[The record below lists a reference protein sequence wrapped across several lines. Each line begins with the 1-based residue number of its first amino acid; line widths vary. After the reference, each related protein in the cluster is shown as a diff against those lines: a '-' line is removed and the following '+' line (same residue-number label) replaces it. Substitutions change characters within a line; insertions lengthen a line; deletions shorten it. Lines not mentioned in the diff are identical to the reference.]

1 MSRTP
6 GYERLPYE
14 KHRKHRLWS
23 EDHPPTAAQRRV
35 LRRTKLAQRAN
46 LKDASFGKINWNAW
60 AHTTLYDMIMTA
72 DPVEMGASAHQ
83 WGKLAYDVDS
93 ATAAVHKTVQKLLLS
108 WRGGA
113 AGTAAQSAS
122 KLTSWGAGASETMR
136 SVGEKLDHYTSAVET
151 AKHKMP
157 EPVFYAAENQFRD
170 GYDLKA
176 ASGPSGAVMV
186 DQLLDDH
193 LPAKRAASQAKAEA
207 VRVMESYETSS
218 KGVHD
223 RLPHFTGAPK
233 TTNIDSGG
241 SGGTEGGGRYSP
253 GSAGSGSGSAGSG
266 SGSAGWGSDATTASS
281 SVVPGTAGQPI
292 GGPFGGTAGMPGSA
306 GALGGGSAG
315 ALGGS
320 GSGSGASLPGGLP
333 GGTAGSVGA
342 VAGAAGA
349 AGAAGGTRGGSPMSG
364 GFLPPMAGQRGEGS
378 EDHQNRY
385 TKGSSFDFLEDLPD
399 AYPPVLGE

>member
-1 MSRTP
+1 MSRTH
-6 GYERLPYE
+6 GYEKLPYE

-23 EDHPPTAAQRRV
+23 EDHKPTAAQRRI

-46 LKDASFGKINWNAW
+46 MKDASFGKINWNAW

-93 ATAAVHKTVQKLLLS
+93 STAAVHKTVQKLLLS

-113 AGTAAQSAS
+113 AGSAAQSAS

-136 SVGEKLDHYTSAVET
+136 AVGEKLDHYTSAVET

-157 EPVFYAAENQFRD
+157 EPVFYAAENQFRE
-170 GYDLKA
+170 GYDVNA

-193 LPAKRAASQAKAEA
+193 LPAKRKASAAKAEA
-207 VRVMESYETSS
+207 VRVMEDYETSS

-223 RLPHFTGAPK
+223 KLPHFTDAPAA
-233 TTNIDSGG
+233 TNVDPHGQSRSGSRGSGG
-241 SGGTEGGGRYSP
+241 SSTADPSV
-253 GSAGSGSGSAGSG
+253 
-266 SGSAGWGSDATTASS
+266 TTASS
-281 SVVPGTAGQPI
+281 AAVNPGQLPGM
-292 GGPFGGTAGMPGSA
+292 GGPSGGMAGMPGSLGSGPG
-306 GALGGGSAG
+306 GALGSGSG
-315 ALGGS
+315 GGS
-320 GSGSGASLPGGLP
+320 GSALPGGLL
-333 GGTAGSVGA
+333 GGGPAGGA
-342 VAGAAGA
+342 AAGA
-349 AGAAGGTRGGSPMSG
+349 AGAAAGARGGGPMSG
-364 GFLPPMAGQRGEGS
+364 GGFFPPMAGQRGDGS

>member
-46 LKDASFGKINWNAW
+46 MKDTSFGKINWNAW

-72 DPVEMGASAHQ
+72 DPVAMGASAHQ

-93 ATAAVHKTVQKLLLS
+93 ATSAVHKTVQKLLLS

-113 AGTAAQSAS
+113 AGNAAQSAS

-136 SVGEKLDHYTSAVET
+136 TVGDKLDHYTSAVET

-157 EPVFYAAENQFRD
+157 EPVFYTAENQFRD
-170 GYDLKA
+170 GYDLNA

-193 LPAKRAASQAKAEA
+193 LPAKRAASHAKAEA
-207 VRVMESYETSS
+207 VRVMEGYETSS

-223 RLPHFTGAPK
+223 KLPHFTEAPAV
-233 TTNIDSGG
+233 TNVDPDGRSRSDSRG
-241 SGGTEGGGRYSP
+241 SRDSSDY
-253 GSAGSGSGSAGSG
+253 
-266 SGSAGWGSDATTASS
+266 SDAAVTTASS
-281 SVVPGTAGQPI
+281 APAGGAGLLPGMS
-292 GGPFGGTAGMPGSA
+292 GPGGTAGMPGSLGA
-306 GALGGGSAG
+306 GPGGALGAG
-315 ALGGS
+315 AGAGS
-320 GSGSGASLPGGLP
+320 GGALPGGLL
-333 GGTAGSVGA
+333 GGSVGA
-342 VAGAAGA
+342 GGAAAGAAGA
-349 AGAAGGTRGGSPMSG
+349 AGAAAGARGGSPMSG
-364 GFLPPMAGQRGEGS
+364 GFFPPMAGQRGDGS
-378 EDHQNRY
+378 DDHQNRY

>member
-46 LKDASFGKINWNAW
+46 MKDTSFGKINWNAW

-72 DPVEMGASAHQ
+72 DPVAMGASAHQ

-93 ATAAVHKTVQKLLLS
+93 ATSAVHKTVQKLLLS

-113 AGTAAQSAS
+113 AGNAAQSAS

-136 SVGEKLDHYTSAVET
+136 TVGDKLDHYTSAVET

-157 EPVFYAAENQFRD
+157 EPVFYTAENQFRD
-170 GYDLKA
+170 GYDLNA

-193 LPAKRAASQAKAEA
+193 LPAKRAASHAKAEA
-207 VRVMESYETSS
+207 VRVMEGYETSS

-223 RLPHFTGAPK
+223 KLPHFTEAPAV
-233 TTNIDSGG
+233 TNVDPDGRSRSDSRG
-241 SGGTEGGGRYSP
+241 SRDS
-253 GSAGSGSGSAGSG
+253 SGY
-266 SGSAGWGSDATTASS
+266 SDAAVTTASS
-281 SVVPGTAGQPI
+281 APAGGAGLLPGMS
-292 GGPFGGTAGMPGSA
+292 GPGGTAGMPGSLGA
-306 GALGGGSAG
+306 GPGGALGAG
-315 ALGGS
+315 TGAGS
-320 GSGSGASLPGGLP
+320 GGALPGGLL
-333 GGTAGSVGA
+333 GGSVGA
-342 VAGAAGA
+342 GGAAAGAAGA
-349 AGAAGGTRGGSPMSG
+349 AGAAAGARGGSPMSG
-364 GFLPPMAGQRGEGS
+364 GFFPPMAGQRGDGS
-378 EDHQNRY
+378 DDHQNRY

>member
-46 LKDASFGKINWNAW
+46 LTDASFGKINWNAW

-72 DPVEMGASAHQ
+72 DPVAMGASAHQ
-83 WGKLAYDVDS
+83 WGTLAYDVDS
-93 ATAAVHKTVQKLLLS
+93 ATSAVHKTVQKLLLS

-113 AGTAAQSAS
+113 AGQAAESAS

-136 SVGEKLDHYTSAVET
+136 AVGDKLDHYTSAVET

-157 EPVFYAAENQFRD
+157 EPVFYAAENQFRE
-170 GYDLKA
+170 GYDLNA

-223 RLPHFTGAPK
+223 KLPHFTDAPAV
-233 TTNIDSGG
+233 TNVDPDGRARSESRGSRDS
-241 SGGTEGGGRYSP
+241 
-253 GSAGSGSGSAGSG
+253 SGSSSPDAGL
-266 SGSAGWGSDATTASS
+266 TTASS
-281 SVVPGTAGQPI
+281 ALAGGPGSLPGT
-292 GGPFGGTAGMPGSA
+292 GGPGATAGMPGSFGGPG
-306 GALGGGSAG
+306 GALGSGAG
-315 ALGGS
+315 GGS
-320 GSGSGASLPGGLP
+320 GSALPGGLT
-333 GGTAGSVGA
+333 GGGAGAGSA
-342 VAGAAGA
+342 AAGA
-349 AGAAGGTRGGSPMSG
+349 AG
-364 GFLPPMAGQRGEGS
+364 
-378 EDHQNRY
+378 
-385 TKGSSFDFLEDLPD
+385 
-399 AYPPVLGE
+399 

>member
-46 LKDASFGKINWNAW
+46 MKDTSFGKINWNAW

-72 DPVEMGASAHQ
+72 DPVAMGASAHQ

-93 ATAAVHKTVQKLLLS
+93 ATSAVHKTVQKLLLS

-113 AGTAAQSAS
+113 AGNAAQSAS

-136 SVGEKLDHYTSAVET
+136 TVGDKLDHYTSAVET

-157 EPVFYAAENQFRD
+157 EPVFYTAENQFRD
-170 GYDLKA
+170 GYDLNA

-193 LPAKRAASQAKAEA
+193 LPAKRAASHAKAEA
-207 VRVMESYETSS
+207 VRVMEGYETSS

-223 RLPHFTGAPK
+223 KLPHFTEAPAV
-233 TTNIDSGG
+233 TNVDPDGRSRSDSRG
-241 SGGTEGGGRYSP
+241 SRDS
-253 GSAGSGSGSAGSG
+253 SGY
-266 SGSAGWGSDATTASS
+266 SDAAVTTASS
-281 SVVPGTAGQPI
+281 APAGGAGLLPGMS
-292 GGPFGGTAGMPGSA
+292 GPGGTAGMPGSLGA
-306 GALGGGSAG
+306 GPGGALGAG
-315 ALGGS
+315 AGAGS
-320 GSGSGASLPGGLP
+320 GGALPGGLL
-333 GGTAGSVGA
+333 GGSVGA
-342 VAGAAGA
+342 GGAAAGA
-349 AGAAGGTRGGSPMSG
+349 AGAAGVAAGARGGSPMSG
-364 GFLPPMAGQRGEGS
+364 GFFPPMAGQRGDGS
-378 EDHQNRY
+378 DDHQNRY

>member
-46 LKDASFGKINWNAW
+46 MKDTSFGKINWNAW

-72 DPVEMGASAHQ
+72 DPVAMGASAHQ

-93 ATAAVHKTVQKLLLS
+93 ATSAVHKTVQKLLLS

-113 AGTAAQSAS
+113 AGNAAQSAS

-136 SVGEKLDHYTSAVET
+136 TVGDKLDHYTSAVET

-157 EPVFYAAENQFRD
+157 EPVFYTAENQFRD
-170 GYDLKA
+170 GYDLNA

-193 LPAKRAASQAKAEA
+193 LPAKRAASHAKAEA
-207 VRVMESYETSS
+207 VRVMEGYETSS

-223 RLPHFTGAPK
+223 KLPHFTEAPAV
-233 TTNIDSGG
+233 TNVDPDGRSRSDSRG
-241 SGGTEGGGRYSP
+241 SRDS
-253 GSAGSGSGSAGSG
+253 SGY
-266 SGSAGWGSDATTASS
+266 SDAAVTTASS
-281 SVVPGTAGQPI
+281 APAGGAGLLPGMS
-292 GGPFGGTAGMPGSA
+292 GPGGTAGMPGSLGA
-306 GALGGGSAG
+306 GPGGALGAG
-315 ALGGS
+315 AGAGS
-320 GSGSGASLPGGLP
+320 GGALPGGLL
-333 GGTAGSVGA
+333 GGSVGA
-342 VAGAAGA
+342 GGAAAGAAGA
-349 AGAAGGTRGGSPMSG
+349 AGAAAGARGGSPMSG
-364 GFLPPMAGQRGEGS
+364 GFFPPMAGQRGDGS
-378 EDHQNRY
+378 DDHQNRY

>member
-72 DPVEMGASAHQ
+72 DPVAMGASAHQ

-93 ATAAVHKTVQKLLLS
+93 ATSAVHKTVQKLLLS

-113 AGTAAQSAS
+113 AGNAAQSAS
-122 KLTSWGAGASETMR
+122 KLTSWGTGASETMR
-136 SVGEKLDHYTSAVET
+136 TVGDKLDHYTSAVET

-170 GYDLKA
+170 GYDLNA

-193 LPAKRAASQAKAEA
+193 LPAKRAASHAKAEA
-207 VRVMESYETSS
+207 VRVMEGYETSS

-223 RLPHFTGAPK
+223 KLPHFTEAPAV
-233 TTNIDSGG
+233 TNIDPDGRSRSESRGSRDSESRGSRDSSGF
-241 SGGTEGGGRYSP
+241 
-253 GSAGSGSGSAGSG
+253 
-266 SGSAGWGSDATTASS
+266 SDAAVTTASS
-281 SVVPGTAGQPI
+281 APAGGTGLLPGMS
-292 GGPFGGTAGMPGSA
+292 GPGGTAGMPGSLGTGPG
-306 GALGGGSAG
+306 GAL
-315 ALGGS
+315 GS
-320 GSGSGASLPGGLP
+320 GSGVGSGGALPGGLL
-333 GGTAGSVGA
+333 GGSVGA
-342 VAGAAGA
+342 GGAAAGA
-349 AGAAGGTRGGSPMSG
+349 AGAATGARGGSPMSG
-364 GFLPPMAGQRGEGS
+364 GFFPPMAGQRGDGS
-378 EDHQNRY
+378 DDHQNRY

>member
-46 LKDASFGKINWNAW
+46 MKDASFGKINWNAW

-72 DPVEMGASAHQ
+72 DPVAMGASAHQ

-93 ATAAVHKTVQKLLLS
+93 ATSAVHKTVQKLLLS

-113 AGTAAQSAS
+113 AGNAAQSAS

-136 SVGEKLDHYTSAVET
+136 TVGDKLDHYTSAVET

-170 GYDLKA
+170 GYDVNA

-193 LPAKRAASQAKAEA
+193 LPAKRAASHAKAEA
-207 VRVMESYETSS
+207 VRVMEGYEASS

-223 RLPHFTGAPK
+223 KLPHFTDAPAV
-233 TTNIDSGG
+233 TNVDPD
-241 SGGTEGGGRYSP
+241 GRSR
-253 GSAGSGSGSAGSG
+253 SESRRSGSSGHSSG
-266 SGSAGWGSDATTASS
+266 SSSGSSDAGLTTASS
-281 SVVPGTAGQPI
+281 ALAGGSGLLPGAS
-292 GGPFGGTAGMPGSA
+292 GPSGGTAGMPGSFGSGPGGALGSGA
-306 GALGGGSAG
+306 GAGSGSASPGGLLGGGSAG
-315 ALGGS
+315 AG
-320 GSGSGASLPGGLP
+320 
-333 GGTAGSVGA
+333 
-342 VAGAAGA
+342 GAAGA
-349 AGAAGGTRGGSPMSG
+349 AGATGAAAGMRGGSPTSG
-364 GFLPPMAGQRGEGS
+364 GFFPPMAGQRGEGS

-385 TKGSSFDFLEDLPD
+385 TKGSAFDFLEDLPD

>member
-46 LKDASFGKINWNAW
+46 MKDTSFGKINWNAW

-72 DPVEMGASAHQ
+72 DPVAMGASAHQ

-93 ATAAVHKTVQKLLLS
+93 ATSAVHKTVQKLLLS

-113 AGTAAQSAS
+113 AGNAAQSAS

-136 SVGEKLDHYTSAVET
+136 TVGDKLDHYTSAVET

-157 EPVFYAAENQFRD
+157 EPVFYTAENQFRD
-170 GYDLKA
+170 GYDLNA

-193 LPAKRAASQAKAEA
+193 LPAKRAASHAKAEA
-207 VRVMESYETSS
+207 VRVMEGYETSS

-223 RLPHFTGAPK
+223 KLPHFTEAPAV
-233 TTNIDSGG
+233 TNVDPDGRSRSDSRG
-241 SGGTEGGGRYSP
+241 SRDS
-253 GSAGSGSGSAGSG
+253 SGY
-266 SGSAGWGSDATTASS
+266 SDAAVTTASS
-281 SVVPGTAGQPI
+281 APAGGAGLLPGMS
-292 GGPFGGTAGMPGSA
+292 GPGGTAGMPGSLGA
-306 GALGGGSAG
+306 GPGGALGAG
-315 ALGGS
+315 AGAGS
-320 GSGSGASLPGGLP
+320 GGALPGGLL
-333 GGTAGSVGA
+333 GGSVGA
-342 VAGAAGA
+342 GGAA
-349 AGAAGGTRGGSPMSG
+349 
-364 GFLPPMAGQRGEGS
+364 
-378 EDHQNRY
+378 
-385 TKGSSFDFLEDLPD
+385 
-399 AYPPVLGE
+399 

>member
-14 KHRKHRLWS
+14 KHRKRRLWS

-46 LKDASFGKINWNAW
+46 MKDTSFGKINWNAW

-72 DPVEMGASAHQ
+72 DPVAMGASAHQ

-93 ATAAVHKTVQKLLLS
+93 ATSAVHKTVQKLLLS

-113 AGTAAQSAS
+113 AGNAAQSAS

-136 SVGEKLDHYTSAVET
+136 TVGDKLDHYTSAVET

-157 EPVFYAAENQFRD
+157 EPVFYTAENQFRD
-170 GYDLKA
+170 GYDLNA

-193 LPAKRAASQAKAEA
+193 LPAKRAASHAKAEA
-207 VRVMESYETSS
+207 VRVMEGYETSS

-223 RLPHFTGAPK
+223 KLPHFTEAPAV
-233 TTNIDSGG
+233 TNVDPDGRSRSDSRG
-241 SGGTEGGGRYSP
+241 SRD
-253 GSAGSGSGSAGSG
+253 SAGN
-266 SGSAGWGSDATTASS
+266 SDAAVTTASS
-281 SVVPGTAGQPI
+281 APAG
-292 GGPFGGTAGMPGSA
+292 GAGLLAGMSGPGGTAGMPGSLGA
-306 GALGGGSAG
+306 GPGGALGAG
-315 ALGGS
+315 AGAGS
-320 GSGSGASLPGGLP
+320 GGALPGGLL
-333 GGTAGSVGA
+333 GGSVGA
-342 VAGAAGA
+342 GGAAAGAAGA
-349 AGAAGGTRGGSPMSG
+349 AGAAAGARGGSPMSG
-364 GFLPPMAGQRGEGS
+364 GFFPPMAGQRGDGS
-378 EDHQNRY
+378 DDHQNRY

>member
-23 EDHPPTAAQRRV
+23 EDHPPTAAQRRI

-46 LKDASFGKINWNAW
+46 LKDESFGKINWNAW

-72 DPVEMGASAHQ
+72 DPVAMGATAHQ

-93 ATAAVHKTVQKLLLS
+93 ATSAVHKTVQKLLLS

-113 AGTAAQSAS
+113 AGNAAQSAS

-136 SVGEKLDHYTSAVET
+136 AVGDKLDHYTSAVET

-170 GYDLKA
+170 GYDLNA

-223 RLPHFTGAPK
+223 KLPHFTGAPK
-233 TTNIDSGG
+233 TTNIDSAGGDG
-241 SGGTEGGGRYSP
+241 SGGRGGVDGGRRRSG
-253 GSAGSGSGSAGSG
+253 GSEMAGSG
-266 SGSAGWGSDATTASS
+266 DATTASS
-281 SVVPGTAGQPI
+281 VVPGGAGAFA
-292 GGPFGGTAGMPGSA
+292 GGPFGGTPGSA
-306 GALGGGSAG
+306 GAFGSGSVG
-315 ALGGS
+315 ALGGNGA
-320 GSGSGASLPGGLP
+320 GSGGALPGSLPGSLSGGMLGGATGP
-333 GGTAGSVGA
+333 GGA
-342 VAGAAGA
+342 AAGA
-349 AGAAGGTRGGSPMSG
+349 AGAAAGARGGSPMSG
-364 GFLPPMAGQRGEGS
+364 GFFPPMAGQHGEGS

>member
-6 GYERLPYE
+6 GYERLPYD

-46 LKDASFGKINWNAW
+46 LTDASFGKINWNAW

-72 DPVEMGASAHQ
+72 DPVAMGSSAHQ

-93 ATAAVHKTVQKLLLS
+93 ATAEVHKTVQKLLLS

-113 AGTAAQSAS
+113 AGTAARSAS

-136 SVGEKLDHYTSAVET
+136 EVGDKLDHYTSAVET
-151 AKHKMP
+151 ARHKMP
-157 EPVFYAAENQFRD
+157 EPVFSVAENQFRD
-170 GYDLKA
+170 GYDLNA
-176 ASGPSGAVMV
+176 ASGPSGAVMI

-223 RLPHFTGAPK
+223 KLPHFTGAPK
-233 TTNIDSGG
+233 TTNIDSGDGTGG
-241 SGGTEGGGRYSP
+241 SGTDRGQRLSR
-253 GSAGSGSGSAGSG
+253 GSGAS
-266 SGSAGWGSDATTASS
+266 GSDATTASS
-281 SVVPGTAGQPI
+281 VVPGDAGQLA
-292 GGPFGGTAGMPGSA
+292 GGPFGGTAGTPGSAGAFGSGSA
-306 GALGGGSAG
+306 GALGGN
-315 ALGGS
+315 GS
-320 GSGSGASLPGGLP
+320 GSSGSLPGGTP
-333 GGTAGSVGA
+333 GGLLGGMAGSGG
-342 VAGAAGA
+342 GAAGA
-349 AGAAGGTRGGSPMSG
+349 AAGARGGSPMSG
-364 GFLPPMAGQRGEGS
+364 GFLPPMSGQRGEGA
-378 EDHQNRY
+378 EDHHNRY
-385 TKGSSFDFLEDLPD
+385 TKGSAFDFLEDLPD

>member
-46 LKDASFGKINWNAW
+46 LTDASVGKINWNAW

-72 DPVEMGASAHQ
+72 DPVAMGASAHQ
-83 WGKLAYDVDS
+83 WGELAYGVDS

-113 AGTAAQSAS
+113 AGNAAQSAS

-136 SVGEKLDHYTSAVET
+136 SVGDKLDHYTTAVET

-170 GYDLKA
+170 GYDVNA

-193 LPAKRAASQAKAEA
+193 LPAKRAASHAKAEA
-207 VRVMESYETSS
+207 VRVMEGYEASS

-223 RLPHFTGAPK
+223 KLPHFTGAPAV
-233 TTNIDSGG
+233 TNVDPD
-241 SGGTEGGGRYSP
+241 GRSR
-253 GSAGSGSGSAGSG
+253 SESRRSGSSGHSSG
-266 SGSAGWGSDATTASS
+266 SSSGSSDAGLTTASS
-281 SVVPGTAGQPI
+281 ALAGGSGLLPGAS
-292 GGPFGGTAGMPGSA
+292 GPSGGTAGMPGSFGSGPGGALGSGA
-306 GALGGGSAG
+306 GAGSGSASPGGLLGGGSAG
-315 ALGGS
+315 AG
-320 GSGSGASLPGGLP
+320 
-333 GGTAGSVGA
+333 
-342 VAGAAGA
+342 GAAGA
-349 AGAAGGTRGGSPMSG
+349 AGATGAAAGMRGGSPTSG
-364 GFLPPMAGQRGEGS
+364 GFFPPMAGQRGEGS

-385 TKGSSFDFLEDLPD
+385 TKGSAFDFLEDLPD

>member
-113 AGTAAQSAS
+113 AGQAAQSAS
-122 KLTSWGAGASETMR
+122 KLTSWGTGASETMR
-136 SVGEKLDHYTSAVET
+136 AVGDKLDHYTSAVET

-170 GYDLKA
+170 GYDLNA

-193 LPAKRAASQAKAEA
+193 LPAKRAASRAKAEA

-223 RLPHFTGAPK
+223 KLPHFTAAPK
-233 TTNIDSGG
+233 TTNIDSAGGDGRGSRGERHSGG
-241 SGGTEGGGRYSP
+241 SDGT
-253 GSAGSGSGSAGSG
+253 
-266 SGSAGWGSDATTASS
+266 GSDATTASS
-281 SVVPGTAGQPI
+281 VVPGGAGQFADGSFG
-292 GGPFGGTAGMPGSA
+292 GGPFGGTSGMPGSA
-306 GALGGGSAG
+306 GAFGSGSGG
-315 ALGGS
+315 ALGGT
-320 GSGSGASLPGGLP
+320 GSGSGGALPGSLSGGMP
-333 GGTAGSVGA
+333 GGATGPGA
-342 VAGAAGA
+342 AAAGAAGA
-349 AGAAGGTRGGSPMSG
+349 AGARGGSPMSG
-364 GFLPPMAGQRGEGS
+364 GFFPPMAGQRGEGS

>member
-46 LKDASFGKINWNAW
+46 MKDASFGKINWNAW

-93 ATAAVHKTVQKLLLS
+93 ATSAVHKTVQKLLLS

-113 AGTAAQSAS
+113 AGSAAQSAS
-122 KLTSWGAGASETMR
+122 KLTSWGTGASETMR
-136 SVGEKLDHYTSAVET
+136 TVGDKLDHYTSAVET

-157 EPVFYAAENQFRD
+157 EPVFYTAENQFRD
-170 GYDLKA
+170 GYDLNA

-193 LPAKRAASQAKAEA
+193 LPAKRAASHAKAEA

-223 RLPHFTGAPK
+223 KLPHFTDAPAV
-233 TTNIDSGG
+233 TNVDPDGRSRSEARGSRDS
-241 SGGTEGGGRYSP
+241 
-253 GSAGSGSGSAGSG
+253 SGS
-266 SGSAGWGSDATTASS
+266 SDAAVTTASS
-281 SVVPGTAGQPI
+281 APAGGAGLLPGAS
-292 GGPFGGTAGMPGSA
+292 GPGGTAGMPGSLGG
-306 GALGGGSAG
+306 GALG
-315 ALGGS
+315 ALGSGTGAGS
-320 GSGSGASLPGGLP
+320 GSALPGGLL
-333 GGTAGSVGA
+333 GGSVGA
-342 VAGAAGA
+342 GGGAAAGA
-349 AGAAGGTRGGSPMSG
+349 AGAAAGMRGGSPMSG
-364 GFLPPMAGQRGEGS
+364 GFFPPMAGQRGDGS
-378 EDHQNRY
+378 DDHQNRY

>member
-46 LKDASFGKINWNAW
+46 MKDASFGKINWNAW

-72 DPVEMGASAHQ
+72 DPVAMGASAHQ

-93 ATAAVHKTVQKLLLS
+93 ATSAVHKTVQKLLLS

-113 AGTAAQSAS
+113 AGNAAQSAS

-136 SVGEKLDHYTSAVET
+136 TVGDKLDHYTSAVET

-157 EPVFYAAENQFRD
+157 EPVFYTAENQFRD
-170 GYDLKA
+170 GYDLNA

-193 LPAKRAASQAKAEA
+193 LPAKRAASHAKAEA
-207 VRVMESYETSS
+207 VRVMEGYETSS

-223 RLPHFTGAPK
+223 KLPHFTEAPAV
-233 TTNIDSGG
+233 TNVDPDGRSRSDSRG
-241 SGGTEGGGRYSP
+241 SRDS
-253 GSAGSGSGSAGSG
+253 SGY
-266 SGSAGWGSDATTASS
+266 SDAAVTTASS
-281 SVVPGTAGQPI
+281 APAGGAGLLPGLS
-292 GGPFGGTAGMPGSA
+292 GPGGTAGMPGSLGA
-306 GALGGGSAG
+306 GPGGALGAG
-315 ALGGS
+315 AGAGS
-320 GSGSGASLPGGLP
+320 GGALPGGLL
-333 GGTAGSVGA
+333 GGSVGA
-342 VAGAAGA
+342 GGAAAGA
-349 AGAAGGTRGGSPMSG
+349 AGAAAAARGGSPMSG
-364 GFLPPMAGQRGEGS
+364 GFFPPMAGQRGDGS
-378 EDHQNRY
+378 DDHQNRY

>member
-46 LKDASFGKINWNAW
+46 MKDTSFGKINWNAW

-72 DPVEMGASAHQ
+72 DPVAMGASAHQ

-93 ATAAVHKTVQKLLLS
+93 ATSAVHKTVQKLLLS

-113 AGTAAQSAS
+113 AGNAAQSAS

-136 SVGEKLDHYTSAVET
+136 TVGDKLDHYTSAVET

-157 EPVFYAAENQFRD
+157 EPVFYTAENQFRD
-170 GYDLKA
+170 GYDLNA

-193 LPAKRAASQAKAEA
+193 LPAKRAASHAKAEA
-207 VRVMESYETSS
+207 VRVMEGYETSS

-223 RLPHFTGAPK
+223 KLPHFTEAPAV
-233 TTNIDSGG
+233 TNVDPDGRSRSDSRG
-241 SGGTEGGGRYSP
+241 SRDSSDY
-253 GSAGSGSGSAGSG
+253 
-266 SGSAGWGSDATTASS
+266 SDAAVTTASS
-281 SVVPGTAGQPI
+281 APAGGAGLLPGMS
-292 GGPFGGTAGMPGSA
+292 GPGGTAGMPGSLGA
-306 GALGGGSAG
+306 GPGGALGAG
-315 ALGGS
+315 AGAGS
-320 GSGSGASLPGGLP
+320 GGALPGGLL
-333 GGTAGSVGA
+333 GGSVGA
-342 VAGAAGA
+342 GGAAAGA
-349 AGAAGGTRGGSPMSG
+349 AGAAGVAAGARGGSPMSG
-364 GFLPPMAGQRGEGS
+364 GFFPPMAGQRGDGS
-378 EDHQNRY
+378 DDHQNRY